1 MEQPGFNGDVHA
13 SGPVS
18 PETEQLIIP
27 PKYSPTEEKQQVWL
41 KSLISL
47 AAYLVLGFYIFPSYK
62 ILLIITA
69 IVLIHEM
76 GHFIAMKAYRYN
88 ELGIFFIPLLG
99 AYVSGSKREVSQRQS
114 AIILLAGPLPG
125 ILIGV
130 ACYLVSQQY
139 PGLTVLDISLDR
151 VALFFILLNLINLF
165 PIYPLD
171 GGQLLNRVFLDE
183 ESIWSKVFVFISV
196 AFLAW
201 FAWSMYRGSGNSLYF
216 ILLFF
221 PVMILLRTMGDKK
234 LGTIE
239 KKIEEA
245 GINADIEYEDLPDA
259 DYWKIRNILV
269 EEYPAFKGEQTAPPY
284 TFSNKEDKIMAVVQS
299 LLHRHLIQDLST
311 AGKLFI
317 LLVWVAG
324 LATPWLI
331 DMDLSFFTR
340 HRF

>member
-1 MEQPGFNGDVHA
+1 MEQPEFNGDIDA
-13 SGPVS
+13 SGPVAG
-18 PETEQLIIP
+18 EAGQANIP
-27 PKYSPTEEKQQVWL
+27 PKYSPPEEKQQAWL
-41 KSLISL
+41 KSAISL

-99 AYVSGSKREVSQRQS
+99 AYVSGSKREVSQKQS
-114 AIILLAGPLPG
+114 AIILMAGPLPG
-125 ILIGV
+125 ILIGA
-130 ACYLVSQQY
+130 ACYLADRYY
-139 PGLTVLDISLDR
+139 PGILILDISLDR

-183 ESIWSKVFVFISV
+183 ESSWSKVFVFISV
-196 AFLAW
+196 AFMAW

-234 LGTIE
+234 LGSIE

-259 DYWKIRNILV
+259 DYWKIRNILIA
-269 EEYPAFKGEQTAPPY
+269 EHPAFKEEQSSPPY
-284 TFSNKEDKIMAVVQS
+284 TFSRKEDKIMAVVQS
-299 LLHRHLIQDLST
+299 LLHRHLIQDVSL

-317 LLVWVAG
+317 FLVWAAG
-324 LATPWLI
+324 LATPWLL